1 MSRSLFLILLVLAFF
16 GPGILQ
22 ARSLP
27 EGQSHRF
34 VRRRI
39 SPHDPDLEI
48 IEVKE
53 VYYVRRPKKVV
64 VPLDEDELDRRI
76 RCDFEPSLAEC
87 RDLTKKPVAPKRLP
101 TTTTTTTTTEAP
113 TTSTTT
119 TRRTT
124 TTTTQEPLRDES
136 MERSI
141 RCEFDPTAEECTPS
155 TTSTTTTTTTTTTTE
170 LPPLPELKEPEVETE
185 EEPQDYVDPEID
197 SESGKEEV
205 TEEIP
210 EEVTEETTEKFPEES
225 PEEVT
230 EEIVEEPNPDDDI
243 ALAEDDGEGDDDDET
258 EDPEDQEDEAD
269 LEDMYDANPNPGE
282 THSIGAHD
290 GGTWNYSQN

>member
-1 MSRSLFLILLVLAFF
+1 MNRSLFLILLVLGVS
-16 GPGILQ
+16 GPAILQ

-39 SPHDPDLEI
+39 SPDDPDLEI

-64 VPLDEDELDRRI
+64 IPLDEDELDRRI
-76 RCDFEPSLAEC
+76 RCDFEPSLVEC
-87 RDLTKKPVAPKRLP
+87 RDLIKKPVAPTRPP

-119 TRRTT
+119 TPRTT

-141 RCEFDPTAEECTPS
+141 RF
-155 TTSTTTTTTTTTTTE
+155 
-170 LPPLPELKEPEVETE
+170 
-185 EEPQDYVDPEID
+185 
-197 SESGKEEV
+197 
-205 TEEIP
+205 
-210 EEVTEETTEKFPEES
+210 
-225 PEEVT
+225 T
-230 EEIVEEPNPDDDI
+230 EEIVEEPSPDDDI
-243 ALAEDDGEGDDDDET
+243 ALAEDDGEGNDY
-258 EDPEDQEDEAD
+258 EDPKDQEDD

-290 GGTWNYSQN
+290 DGSWNF